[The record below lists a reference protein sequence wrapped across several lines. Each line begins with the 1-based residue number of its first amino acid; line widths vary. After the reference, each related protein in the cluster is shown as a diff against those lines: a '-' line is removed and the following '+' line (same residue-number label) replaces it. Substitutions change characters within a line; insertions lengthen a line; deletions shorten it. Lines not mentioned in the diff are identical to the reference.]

1 MDTFRYLLILLEISL
16 FRCIR
21 KKNTVLIWSS
31 CTRYTWPWFF
41 FSLVH
46 QQTANKHKVQRK
58 VQGASS
64 VEHFI
69 VNLPLST
76 ESDVSTQT
84 SIVQLVDLVSG
95 CVQQSVL
102 TSQKVQWKTKTPTSL
117 HSQNMKHGGSASN
130 VSTSFIKPQL
140 ATSGWASLSKG
151 QLTRSPLWAPQSSTG
166 ETNH

>member
-1 MDTFRYLLILLEISL
+1 MHTFRYLLILFEISL

-21 KKNTVLIWSS
+21 KKYRPNLIIIHSLYL
-31 CTRYTWPWFF
+31 TMFF
-41 FSLVH
+41 LILFSLVH

-64 VEHFI
+64 VEHFM

-140 ATSGWASLSKG
+140 ATGGWASLSKG
-151 QLTRSPLWAPQSSTG
+151 QLTRSPL
-166 ETNH
+166 